1 MPGRWTRFVVRHRL
15 AVLLLWLAVL
25 AAGALASAR
34 LPALLATSFAVP
46 GTESERA
53 RTLLAD
59 RFGERPDGVFTVVF
73 RGVGRPRARL
83 LLARAAAAVPGAR
96 PGGLREAGGLL
107 FGDVRSPLDLA
118 AAKGYTDAV
127 RAAVGRDALVTGQP
141 AIQRDLEPVFAADLR
156 RGRAIAVP
164 AALLVLAAVLGLSPA
179 LALPFAVAA
188 GTVAATL
195 AGLWGLAHLLP
206 TASYVTNLV
215 ELLGLGLAID
225 YSLLLVHRQREE
237 LARGDSVDEAVVRT
251 LETAGRSV
259 VFSGA
264 AVAAGLALL
273 LSMPVPFIR
282 SLGAAGCLVALAS
295 ILAAVTLQPALL
307 SLLGSRVGR
316 ARPADAGLWG
326 RIARAIMRRP
336 LAFLAVGTAVLLTLA
351 APALALRLTPVS
363 LSGLP
368 AGVESVRG
376 YEALRGAAGA
386 GAPTPVQVVVETGG
400 PARAGSARAEATR
413 AAVGRLVDAL
423 VLDPEPL
430 LVAAGRRPPYVA
442 AGGGIAR
449 VVVVGRHDYGTAASQ
464 DFVRRLRDRL
474 VPAARFP
481 AGDRVSV
488 GGAPAQGV
496 DFLARTYGAFPWLVL
511 GVLALTFLVLL
522 RAFRSLLL
530 PLKAVVLNLLTVA
543 AVYGLL
549 VLVFQVG
556 LGRGS
561 IDGWV
566 PVVLYATLF
575 GLSMDYEVF
584 LVTRMREAWDAG
596 LDNADAVAL
605 GLQRSGRVVTAAAA
619 IMVAALAG
627 FGAGRVPSLQ
637 EFGVGLAAAVALDA
651 TLVRAVLVP
660 SAMALLG
667 RWNWWLPAPLARRAG
682 GVGECV

>member
-15 AVLLLWLAVL
+15 AVLLLWLGL
-25 AAGALASAR
+25 LGAGALASAR
-34 LPALLATSFAVP
+34 LPALLATSFSVP

-73 RGVGRPRARL
+73 RDVGRPRARV

-96 PGGLREAGGLL
+96 PGELRQAGGLL

-127 RAAVGRDALVTGQP
+127 RAVVGRDALVTGQP
-141 AIQRDLEPVFAADLR
+141 AIQRDLDPVFAGDLH

-179 LALPFAVAA
+179 VALPFAVAS
-188 GTVAATL
+188 GTIAATL

-206 TASYVTNLV
+206 TVSYVTNLV

-237 LARGDSVDEAVVRT
+237 LAADGPVDEAVVRT

-273 LSMPVPFIR
+273 LLMPVPFIR

-295 ILAAVTLQPALL
+295 VLSAVTLQPALL
-307 SLLGSRVGR
+307 SLLGKRVGR

-326 RIARAIMRRP
+326 RVARAVMRRP
-336 LAFLAVGTAVLLTLA
+336 VAFLAAGTAVLLALA

-363 LSGLP
+363 LTGLP

-386 GAPTPVQVVVETGG
+386 GAPTPVQVVVEAGG
-400 PARAGSARAEATR
+400 PAGAKATR
-413 AAVGRLVDAL
+413 AAVARLVDVL
-423 VLDPEPL
+423 VRDPEPL
-430 LVAAGRRPPYVA
+430 LVASGRRPPYVA
-442 AGGGIAR
+442 AGGVAR

-464 DFVRRLRDRL
+464 DFVRRLRERL

-481 AGDRVSV
+481 AADRVSV

-496 DFLARTYGAFPWLVL
+496 DFLARTYGAFPWLLL
-511 GVLALTFLVLL
+511 GVLGLTFAVLL

-530 PLKAVVLNLLTVA
+530 PLKAVLLNLLTVA

-549 VLVFQVG
+549 VTCFQVG

-584 LVTRMREAWDAG
+584 VVTRMREAWDAG

-619 IMVAALAG
+619 IMVAALVG

-637 EFGVGLAAAVALDA
+637 EFGIGLAAAVALDA

-660 SAMALLG
+660 SAMAVLG